1 MSQAMTKCLQ
11 KKQLNHHNRR
21 NKLWSKA
28 RHKQQGVYTVE
39 FAIVGAVF
47 FLLLFAVLEVG
58 RLFFVWNV
66 LTEASRRGARLA
78 TVCHFEH
85 GSVSAFDPMAEAA
98 LFNNVPMAPDLS
110 IANLKISYL
119 QLNGTQIV
127 DSDNVDD
134 IDLVRAEII
143 NYQHQL
149 IIPGLFMTLNSPS
162 FSTTLPRESLGVTR
176 TKYTSCLPST

>member
-1 MSQAMTKCLQ
+1 MSQTKAKCSQ
-11 KKQLNHHNRR
+11 KNKLNHHNRR
-21 NKLWSKA
+21 NKRWSKA
-28 RHKQQGVYTVE
+28 RHQQQGVYTVE

-78 TVCHFEH
+78 TVCHFDH
-85 GSVSAFDPMAEAA
+85 GSISAFDAMREAA
-98 LFNNVPMAPDLS
+98 LFDKVPMAPELS

-119 QLNGTQIV
+119 ELNGTPVV
-127 DSDNVDD
+127 DTDD
-134 IDLVRAEII
+134 IELVRAEII

-162 FSTTLPRESLGVTR
+162 FSTTLPRESLGATR

>member
-1 MSQAMTKCLQ
+1 MNKL
-11 KKQLNHHNRR
+11 R

-28 RHKQQGVYTVE
+28 RHKQQGVYTIE

-78 TVCHFEH
+78 TVCYFDH
-85 GSVSAFDPMAEAA
+85 GAVSAFAPMREAA
-98 LFNNVPMAPDLS
+98 LFNKVPMAPNLS

-119 QLNGTQIV
+119 QLDGSPV
-127 DSDNVDD
+127 GD
-134 IDLVRAEII
+134 IDEIKLVRAEII

-162 FSTTLPRESLGVTR
+162 FATTLPRESLGATR
-176 TKYTSCLPST
+176 KGPTYCLPNT

>member
-1 MSQAMTKCLQ
+1 MIMPNTMAKCSSKSQP
-11 KKQLNHHNRR
+11 NHYKR
-21 NKLWSKA
+21 WSKS
-28 RHKQQGVYTVE
+28 RGKQQGVYSIE

-47 FLLLFAVLEVG
+47 FLLFFAVLEVG

-78 TVCHFEH
+78 TVCHFDRDTL
-85 GSVSAFDPMAEAA
+85 SAFDPMREAA
-98 LFNNVPMAPDLS
+98 LFDKIPMAPNLS
-110 IANLKISYL
+110 IENLKISYL
-119 QLNGTQIV
+119 ELNGTPVV
-127 DSDNVDD
+127 DPDD
-134 IDLVRAEII
+134 IELVRAEII

-149 IIPGLFMTLNSPS
+149 TIPGLFMTLNSPS